1 MNIRA
6 IVIGLMNRLSAYAA
20 RESESDDA
28 EGRKKVE
35 DEAVAKLLNRLR
47 ISKEPK
53 DDAPEPTGP
62 ETTGETEP
70 QTNGAEADA
79 SAAADDEAKKPPESV
94 EESEPSKDPDAI
106 GSKRRSIPE
115 DIKLYEVFYEQVTH
129 LVEAQRLPIQDS
141 TALLVS
147 LSNLAL

>member
-28 EGRKKVE
+28 EGRKKAE

-47 ISKEPK
+47 ISKDAK
-53 DDAPEPTGP
+53 DDEPEPAGP
-62 ETTGETEP
+62 ETTDEVEP
-70 QTNGAEADA
+70 RTNGAEADA
-79 SAAADDEAKKPPESV
+79 SAAADHEAKKPPESV
-94 EESEPSKDPDAI
+94 EESGSSESPEAT

-115 DIKLYEVFYEQVTH
+115 DIKLYEIFYEQVTH
-129 LVEAQRLPIQDS
+129 LVDAQRLPIQDT